1 MNIKDLEKYD
11 FKKVGNA
18 IIVKDLPND
27 VYHAGLGVSSSS
39 IRRFGESQLHAIE
52 QKLESSPTLKF
63 GTAAHSYLLEGE
75 EAFKRDVVIMTGSP
89 YTKANKELKE
99 EYEAN
104 GLIVLK
110 ESDMEIIQG
119 MKDNMIYEGNAYI
132 NAKDK
137 IAESSIYWYE
147 DDVIC
152 KCRPDVLCKPIDKP
166 RVDNEIIIVDYK
178 TTQSCDPRQ
187 FGYSVRKYGYDL
199 QAAFYRRGVEA
210 AGYKVKE
217 FVFVAQEKVHPYAAK
232 VFRITQEHM
241 DYAWHTVERYLE
253 EYKEYKK
260 GKPLTIYNSPNV
272 VDLEI

>member
-11 FKKVGNA
+11 FKKVGSA

-27 VYHAGLGVSSSS
+27 VYHAGLGLSSSTV
-39 IRRFGESQLHAIE
+39 RRFGESQLHAVE
-52 QKLESSPTLKF
+52 QTLESSPTLKF

-75 EAFKRDVVIMTGSP
+75 EAFNREVVVMTGSP

-99 EYEAN
+99 EYESQ
-104 GLIVLK
+104 GLIVIK
-110 ESDMEIIQG
+110 EADMETIQG

-132 NAKDK
+132 NAKGK

-147 DDVIC
+147 DDIIC
-152 KCRPDVLCKPIDKP
+152 KCRPDVLCPPIDAP
-166 RVDNEIIIVDYK
+166 HTDNEIVIVDYK
-178 TTQSCDPRQ
+178 TTQSCDPKQ
-187 FGYSVRKYGYDL
+187 FNYSVRKYGYDL

-232 VFRITQEHM
+232 VFRITHEHM
-241 DYAWHTVERYLE
+241 DYAWNTIEGYLN

-260 GKPLTIYNSPNV
+260 GKPLSIYNSPNV
-272 VDLEI
+272 VELDI